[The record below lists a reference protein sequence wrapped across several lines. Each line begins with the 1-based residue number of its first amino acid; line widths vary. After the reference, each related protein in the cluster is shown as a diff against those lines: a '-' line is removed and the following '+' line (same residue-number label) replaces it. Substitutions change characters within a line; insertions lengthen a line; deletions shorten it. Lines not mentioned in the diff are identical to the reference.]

1 MGSVKNDT
9 ILGRCD
15 VHREGLLSEKTQ
27 AGCRVGAEHE
37 LILEKLYWYC
47 FDSHMPSETLSRQ

>member
-1 MGSVKNDT
+1 MGSVKNDS

-27 AGCRVGAEHE
+27 PGCREGAEHE
-37 LILEKLYWYC
+37 LDFGEMLL
-47 FDSHMPSETLSRQ
+47 L

>member
-27 AGCRVGAEHE
+27 PGCRVGAEHE
-37 LILEKLYWYC
+37 LDFGEILLV
-47 FDSHMPSETLSRQ
+47 LL